1 MNYRTNLWA
10 GRLVAT
16 CSGPAA
22 RVQVLPAALSAAVA
36 SRFCRLNLCGLAAAV
51 ALGGCAGELADAAR
65 ADQANRIETDTHSS
79 TADVPRE
86 SGDAVPRGGF
96 DSLAPDV
103 GDSANRGPDGRQ
115 AASPGDAAV
124 EDDAAVEGDGV
135 GPSDAS
141 APDGLNLGQDTSA
154 TTAEPKDVETA
165 PEAWIKG
172 GCFGWPATPFT
183 PDHYAGAAV
192 HVAVGEQ
199 APKFSLLDTKAVPHT
214 LDELLALGPV
224 VLIPAATSCDMFRPA
239 EAGIVNL
246 AKKYQGKVRFVLVY
260 VIEPHPMAPE
270 VSPYSGEVWTN
281 PYSTVA
287 QPPTLGDRIG
297 LAQKLASNGDLLVL
311 VDDLSP
317 AAANPF
323 WCSYGT
329 VPFGAFAVDA
339 TGVIRSVQAL
349 GKLDSIEAAAQ
360 SL

>member
-1 MNYRTNLWA
+1 MNYRTNPWA

-16 CSGPAA
+16 SSGPAA
-22 RVQVLPAALSAAVA
+22 RVQVLAAALSAAVA
-36 SRFCRLNLCGLAAAV
+36 SRLCRLHLCGAAAV
-51 ALGGCAGELADAAR
+51 AVLGACAGELGDDAR
-65 ADQANRIETDTHSS
+65 ADEANRIETDTSS
-79 TADVPRE
+79 YTADAPRV
-86 SGDAVPRGGF
+86 SGDAGPRGEF
-96 DSLAPDV
+96 DSQAPDA
-103 GDSANRGPDGRQ
+103 GDSASRGPDGRQ
-115 AASPGDAAV
+115 AAGPGDAAV
-124 EDDAAVEGDGV
+124 AGDAAAAVDGEGPG
-135 GPSDAS
+135 DAS
-141 APDGLNLGQDTSA
+141 APDGLDLGLDSSA
-154 TTAEPKDVETA
+154 TTDEPKDAGTA

-172 GCFGWPATPFT
+172 GCFDWPAAPFT

-199 APKFSLLDTKAVPHT
+199 APKFSLLDTNAVPHT
-214 LDELLALGPV
+214 LAELLAQGPV

-239 EAGIVNL
+239 EAGIAKL
-246 AKKYQGKVRFVLVY
+246 AKEYQGKVRFVLVY

-297 LAQKLASNGDLLVL
+297 LAKKLASNGDLLVL

-317 AAANPF
+317 TAANPF

-349 GKLDSIEAAAQ
+349 GKLESIEAAAQ

>member
-1 MNYRTNLWA
+1 MNYPTSPWA

-16 CSGPAA
+16 SSGPVA
-22 RVQVLPAALSAAVA
+22 RVQVLAAALSAAVA
-36 SRFCRLNLCGLAAAV
+36 SRLSRLHLCSVAAV
-51 ALGGCAGELADAAR
+51 AVLGACAGELGDDAR
-65 ADQANRIETDTHSS
+65 AAEANRIEIDTSS
-79 TADVPRE
+79 RTVDAQRVSADAGPR
-86 SGDAVPRGGF
+86 DDF
-96 DSLAPDV
+96 DSETPRAR
-103 GDSANRGPDGRQ
+103 DSASRGPDGRHT
-115 AASPGDAAV
+115 ANL
-124 EDDAAVEGDGV
+124 DDATVPVDGQ
-135 GPSDAS
+135 GPGDAS

-154 TTAEPKDVETA
+154 TTDEPKDVETA

-172 GCFGWPATPFT
+172 GCFGWPAAPFT

-192 HVAVGEQ
+192 HVAVGEL

-214 LDELLALGPV
+214 LDELIALGPV

-239 EAGIVNL
+239 EAGIVKL

-287 QPPTLGDRIG
+287 QPPTMGDRIG

-317 AAANPF
+317 TAANPF

-339 TGVIRSVQAL
+339 AGVIRSVQAL